1 MKGWY
6 IMGYTVVVFLLNNLY
21 RYLAYKRVFPDDTA
35 VTYGM
40 VLRYDLGYTDRLG
53 IYRYV
58 LVLAAMLVLCAAAAV
73 LPYVKARFQKMRS
86 E

>member
-1 MKGWY
+1 
-6 IMGYTVVVFLLNNLY
+6 MGYTVVVFLLNNLY

-35 VTYGM
+35 VTYGV

-58 LVLAAMLVLCAAAAV
+58 PVLAAMPVLCAAAAV
-73 LPYVKARFQKMRS
+73 LPYVKARFQKN
-86 E
+86 EE